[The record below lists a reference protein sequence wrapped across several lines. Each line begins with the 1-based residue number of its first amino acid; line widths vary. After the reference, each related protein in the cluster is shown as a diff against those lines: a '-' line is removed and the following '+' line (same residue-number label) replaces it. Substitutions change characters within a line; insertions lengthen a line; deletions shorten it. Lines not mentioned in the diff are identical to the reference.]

1 MLGFYCRVVPLGPL
15 HPVLLRLPR
24 RVSVSLVTPQEPY
37 GIFCDSQGVTSLQ
50 SCLSREA
57 LPFQTRD
64 GSLLLSPQ
72 VSQGALIEP
81 WKSYQLSQGLSKT
94 SSVCLLLSQAVKLW
108 SCLPEL

>member
-1 MLGFYCRVVPLGPL
+1 MLGFSCRVVPFGPL
-15 HPVLLRLPR
+15 LLVLLLLPK

-64 GSLLLSPQ
+64 GSLLLSPRGLPVGSDQ
-72 VSQGALIEP
+72 TLETLPALP
-81 WKSYQLSQGLSKT
+81 G
-94 SSVCLLLSQAVKLW
+94 
-108 SCLPEL
+108 P